1 MEIRLLNKTDAPLY
15 RALRLSS
22 LKTNPDAF
30 GSTYEKE
37 VNYSIETFKE
47 RLEPTVDKF
56 VLCAFND
63 KGSLVGIVTF
73 MRESGLKTNH
83 KGNVFG
89 MYVAP
94 ECRGHGVGKLL
105 LTELIRRA
113 KNVDGLEQINLAVVS
128 DNISVMRLYKSVGFQ
143 VYGVEKRALKF
154 KGQYF
159 DEDLMVLYI

>member
-56 VLCAFND
+56 VLGAFND

-128 DNISVMRLYKSVGFQ
+128 DNISAMRLYKSVGFQ

-154 KGQYF
+154 KGHYF
-159 DEDLMVLYI
+159 DEDLMVLNI